1 MKQGRRTAAKQLLL
15 SFGWSGLALVAEDKL
30 AAPASIAP
38 AKPAPP
44 PNHIDDG
51 LTQLLAVK
59 RLHVSELTGGEAAMQ
74 IRDMIIAAIQA
85 SGFFSVTENP
95 DRADA
100 FLRGTA
106 EDLVFTDQF
115 SSHDSVGVRS
125 GIGTG
130 RGSAGGRGY
139 ERNSASS
146 TKKATSSGRQPKR
159 AWGRNFVAPPQTWPK
174 RSPANCGPIWTA
186 RASCPGSK
194 LSRKYGA
201 GSAWRGSVNRS
212 RFTQPLR
219 PQRPCLWRETSMD
232 LHRSPQAYRSE
243 IT

>member
-30 AAPASIAP
+30 ATPASIAP

-130 RGSAGGRGY
+130 RGSTGSRGY
-139 ERNSASS
+139 ERNSASIGISQSEDTKSSERKHEAVAAVRIVNKEGDVLWS
-146 TKKATSSGRQPKR
+146 TTQESLGAKFRGASADVAEKITRQLR
-159 AWGRNFVAPPQTWPK
+159 ADLDR
-174 RSPANCGPIWTA
+174 A
-186 RASCPGSK
+186 RK
-194 LSRKYGA
+194 LPRIEA
-201 GSAWRGSVNRS
+201 
-212 RFTQPLR
+212 Q
-219 PQRPCLWRETSMD
+219 
-232 LHRSPQAYRSE
+232 SE
-243 IT
+243 IRRGFGVARVG